1 MIINKVNKSCQTRS
15 DMPNNNWLDD
25 NWYLV
30 DDSSELAQKIQKL
43 FPRFDFVLDDNG
55 ELVDVIEIPKTQKE
69 INAERIK
76 EIHLALEELDQ
87 IINRATED
95 LYSAT
100 NTIPYTN
107 VQEAIEHKEKLRREL
122 QELNKEE

>member
-1 MIINKVNKSCQTRS
+1 MIINKKTKAYQTRS
-15 DMPNNNWLDD
+15 DVARINWLGDE
-25 NWYLV
+25 WYLV
-30 DDSSELAQKIQKL
+30 PDNTPLAQKVQKL
-43 FPRFDFVLDDNG
+43 FPRFDFVLDDKG
-55 ELVDVIEIPKTQKE
+55 ELIDVVEIPKTEKE
-69 INAERIK
+69 IKIEQIE
-76 EIHLALEELDQ
+76 EIHLALEELDK

-100 NTIPYTN
+100 NTIPHTN